1 MLATRFAFELK
12 SYYNNS
18 ENEELLNNSNEQLQC
33 FINYEFVS
41 INVLKATNPLAS
53 KAARNYESQEVLDAN
68 IIAIHDFNL
77 ISVLKK
83 LSS

>member
-1 MLATRFAFELK
+1 MRKLLIGTKTFITIRM
-12 SYYNNS
+12 NS
-18 ENEELLNNSNEQLQC
+18 FNASS
-33 FINYEFVS
+33 IMIYAFVS
-41 INVLKATNPLAS
+41 INVLKATNSLAS

-77 ISVLKK
+77 ISVLRK